1 MGCTTNSKI
10 VDEVFR
16 RVYPSAALAS
26 EAERD
31 GVYAVSLFVYDY
43 EDEPST
49 PTVELSV
56 NTEAG
61 RSTTVTQ
68 SCRMPHAQC
77 CRSGQR

>member
-61 RSTTVTQ
+61 RSTH
-68 SCRMPHAQC
+68 RHAIVSHST
-77 CRSGQR
+77 RTMLPE